1 MNICEGRERERE
13 RVRERGRKREKYK
26 VEAAMRL
33 SSIITENTVY

>member
-1 MNICEGRERERE
+1 MNICEGREREIE